1 MKRLCPLLLAALL
14 TLTGCSALY
23 YSSMKKLGREKR
35 DILVNRIKD
44 GKEAQEKAAEQF
56 KTALEAFQ
64 EATKFDGGD
73 LEKMHKKLN
82 KQLEQVDDRAGNVH
96 DRVQSIEKVA
106 GDLFKE
112 WSGEIDKM
120 SEGNL
125 KSESRKLLRD
135 AETRNATLIRQMRSS
150 EGKMTPVVQAFR
162 DQVLFLKHNL
172 NARAIS
178 SLKKTVLEI
187 DDDVKALILD
197 IEKSNQE
204 ADRTIAG
211 LTVASEES

>member
-1 MKRLCPLLLAALL
+1 M
-14 TLTGCSALY
+14 Y
-23 YSSMKKLGREKR
+23 
-35 DILVNRIKD
+35 
-44 GKEAQEKAAEQF
+44 
-56 KTALEAFQ
+56 
-64 EATKFDGGD
+64 
-73 LEKMHKKLN
+73 KKLN
-82 KQLEQVDDRAGNVH
+82 KQLEQVDDRAGKVH

-112 WSGEIDKM
+112 WGGEIDKM
-120 SEGNL
+120 SEGRL
-125 KSESRKLLRD
+125 KAESRKLLRD

-150 EGKMTPVVQAFR
+150 EEKMTPVVQAFR
-162 DQVLFLKHNL
+162 DQVIFLKHNL